1 MSTADRAAALP
12 TALLMTAQA
21 ATAGGALLVN
31 FLAAFVLDPSGRG
44 ELALWLQLGY
54 LLTTIALLGLE
65 RPIVAHAEGEFS
77 SVVSLLTRLVRP
89 ALLVLVGSAVVA
101 AIWGLGWAS
110 ELGLL
115 VALMALFAAGN
126 IWVRANRVGYIVS
139 RTWKPFFVTTIGYQV
154 VLIAAAGALVLLDV
168 DAVLAWALVYLV
180 ATLFVIL
187 HLWTRGRRVVDATVE
202 LDIEHRALRRLGIAL
217 LPASLGNTAMLRAD
231 RLLLPLLSSSAQ
243 LGLYV
248 LVATATELASW
259 PVQQYIDVSLRS
271 LRSKRPTSSRR
282 LLMTANGM
290 AVGLGFGI
298 VAALVCWLVIEFALP
313 AYRDS
318 LGLLPPL
325 VIATAIYS
333 GTRVQQGLLIA
344 ADRPGRASTVELA
357 GMVAACTAYV
367 VLIPWLGGLGAA
379 WGSVLGYGLA
389 LVVGGFVTAGTPA
402 AAAPESGARGQEP
415 GQAADPSS

>member
-1 MSTADRAAALP
+1 
-12 TALLMTAQA
+12 
-21 ATAGGALLVN
+21 
-31 FLAAFVLDPSGRG
+31 
-44 ELALWLQLGY
+44 
-54 LLTTIALLGLE
+54 
-65 RPIVAHAEGEFS
+65 
-77 SVVSLLTRLVRP
+77 VRP
-89 ALLVLVGSAVVA
+89 ALLVLAGGALAA
-101 AIWGLGWAS
+101 AIWGLGFAS
-110 ELGLL
+110 QLGLL
-115 VALMALFAAGN
+115 GALMALFAAGN
-126 IWVRANRVGYIVS
+126 VWVRANRVGYIVS
-139 RTWKPFFVTTIGYQV
+139 RTWKPFFVTTVGYQV

-180 ATLFVIL
+180 ATVFVVL
-187 HLWTRGRRVVDATVE
+187 HLWMRRRRAADVAVE
-202 LDIEHRALRRLGIAL
+202 IDVEQRALRRLGIAL

-271 LRSKRPTSSRR
+271 LRSKRPTVWRR
-282 LLMTANGM
+282 LLMTALGM
-290 AVGLGFGI
+290 AVGLGLGTL
-298 VAALVCWLVIEFALP
+298 AALVCWPVIEFALP
-313 AYRDS
+313 AYRDA

-357 GMVAACTAYV
+357 GMVAACMAYA
-367 VLIPWLGGLGAA
+367 VLIPWLGAFGAA

-389 LVVGGFVTAGTPA
+389 LVVGCFVTAGTSA
-402 AAAPESGARGQEP
+402 AAAPGGGASGQEP
-415 GQAADPSS
+415 GQAATSS